1 MNFLLRILFSG
12 MIMFVPNEDRTEVT
26 VLLLNV
32 DHNHHSSDG
41 TALGHHNPVL
51 VARAGNCTG
60 QCPKRDTTV
69 AEALFS
75 GKTQLQAQDAL
86 EAAVAGGGA
95 WDIGGGS
102 ELSIVKGSATAAAL
116 PPLVLQKNVRG
127 TVNGQPALIPMSS
140 LEREDY
146 SWIADLQKI
155 CPTGCGLNPAIFSAQ
170 PPSGLVAARLKLRSG
185 KVFTYAV
192 SRIGSNVTPAHFARL
207 DGQGTPSPYSQA
219 VTTWAAADIEIA
231 GDSVEI
237 VESSFNG
244 GTGRSMK
251 LEPGTNGKVE
261 VAVLN
266 LPSFVPPA
274 TTSTATPGVGKH
286 FERFYDL
293 LATPP
298 AVETRL
304 VPKPGA
310 LPGVTYP
317 EIDWHSVHPTSA
329 VSSDLLSSLRLEIG
343 RGPADKLLCPI
354 IGDGPP

>member
-1 MNFLLRILFSG
+1 VGFLLRILFSG
-12 MIMFVPNEDRTEVT
+12 MIMFVPNADRTEVT

-41 TALGHHNPVL
+41 TVLGQHNPVL

-60 QCPKRDTTV
+60 QCTKRDPTV
-69 AEALFS
+69 AQALFS
-75 GKTQLQAQDAL
+75 DKTQQQAEDAL

-95 WDIGGGS
+95 WALAGS
-102 ELSIVKGSATAAAL
+102 ELSIEKGSSTAADLPAL
-116 PPLVLQKNVRG
+116 ILRKNVRG
-127 TVNGQPALIPMSS
+127 TVNGEPALIPTSS
-140 LEREDY
+140 VEREDY
-146 SWIADLQKI
+146 TWIADLRKI

-170 PPSGLVAARLKLRSG
+170 PPAGLIAARLKLRTG

-192 SRIGSNVTPAHFARL
+192 ARIGSDVTPVRFERL
-207 DGQGTPSPYSQA
+207 DGQGTASPYSQA
-219 VTTWAAADIEIA
+219 VTTWAASDVEIS

-237 VESSFNG
+237 VESSFTG
-244 GTGRSMK
+244 GAGRSMK
-251 LEPGTNGKVE
+251 LEPDADGKVE

-286 FERFYDL
+286 FEAFYE
-293 LATPP
+293 LAANPP

-310 LPGVTYP
+310 LPDATYP
-317 EIDWHSVHPTSA
+317 AVDWHSVHPTSA

-343 RGPADKLLCPI
+343 RSPNDKLVCPI